1 MAITKRLVKGSA
13 LTHTELDSNFTD
25 LDGRVTTLESAP
37 DSDSQTL
44 TLAGDDLT
52 ITGGNTVSLS
62 TLSTEVVD
70 DTSPQLG
77 GNLDLNGNEITGSG
91 GSFITEK
98 LNVLSLVGGGNGIIM
113 RTTTGAGK
121 IVIGDQAG
129 NVVLG
134 NSANSVE
141 FVNNVDVDFTNTNID
156 FTNATITGLSIGQ
169 GIDDLSDVDTSTT
182 PPGVGQVLKWDG
194 AQWEPAND
202 SSGSGGITLT
212 ALSVTSASASASSS
226 LVYNNTTGVFTY
238 TPALNTWASIT
249 GKDDANGP
257 NEVTIGRLAGSGGNS
272 SVAVGQLAGETS
284 QGDYSSA
291 FGPLAGRTNQGDYS
305 VAIGNQAG
313 LSNQGD
319 YAVGIGTLA
328 GVLTQGERG
337 IAIGYE
343 SGRSSQGADSIAIGT
358 KAGRGS
364 QGNNSI
370 VLNATGVTL
379 ENTTASSLVIK
390 PIRNASGT
398 HSMEYNP
405 TTGEVTYDTLGGGGG
420 IDLTA
425 LSVTSTSASASPSLV
440 YNNTT
445 GVFTYTPPNLT
456 ELGSNLDLNSN
467 DITGTGN
474 INIIGSITST
484 AVGTPTITS
493 STDII
498 LSANS
503 GSGIVNASG
512 SKITNLGTPTAGT
525 DAATKAYVD
534 SNGGAPLAFVGISVA
549 GQTQVLAD
557 GNADTLTFEAGN
569 GMIITTDSATDTII
583 FASDTTWDD
592 LGDKNNANGPATI
605 ALGTL
610 AGETGQG
617 NYSVAIGIQAG
628 NTTQGI
634 EATAVGAASGK
645 ISQGNYSVAIGIQA
659 GNTTQGISATA
670 VGDKAGKTT
679 QGNAAVAVGSY
690 AGNFDQGVEAVA
702 IGPYA
707 GKTDQGVEAVA
718 IGKSAGNLDQG
729 ANAVAVG
736 RNTGKTDQGADA
748 VAIGNDSGT
757 ATQGASAVAIGV
769 QAGQTSQGLNSVAI
783 GAGAGT
789 TNQGGAAIAIGSG
802 TAVNNQGESAIA
814 IGNVAVLAG
823 QGDDAIAIGNRAGGF
838 VNPQAATSII
848 LNATGAQLENTTADS
863 FVVKPVRNASGTH
876 SMEYNPTT
884 GEITYDTLA
893 SYTNSDVDT
902 HLNTGSAGT
911 NQVLSWNGSY
921 YDWVAQGGSGL
932 QSRGSVTGT
941 TGSLADAAEADLDI
955 TGFKS
960 YALLT
965 ITTDRAARVRLYVS
979 AATRT
984 ADASRAEGVDPTSDA
999 GVIAE
1004 VITTGAETVIIS
1016 PGAYGFNLESSPTT
1030 NIPCRVTN
1038 KSGGASTVQ
1047 VDLNVLQL
1055 EA

>member
-25 LDGRVTTLESAP
+25 LDGRVTTLESTP
-37 DSDSQTL
+37 GSDSQTL

-91 GSFITEK
+91 GSAISEV
-98 LNVLSLVGGGNGIIM
+98 LNVLTLVGGNNGIIM

-129 NVVLG
+129 SVVLG
-134 NSANSVE
+134 NSANSIE
-141 FVNNVDVDFTNTNID
+141 FVDNVDVDFTNTNVD
-156 FTNATITGLSIGQ
+156 FTSATVTGLTVSQSI
-169 GIDDLSDVDTSTT
+169 DSLTDVDTSTT

-257 NEVTIGRLAGSGGNS
+257 NEVTIGRLAGSGGDS

-291 FGPLAGRTNQGDYS
+291 FGPLAGRTNQGSNS

-420 IDLTA
+420 GGIDLTA

-512 SKITNLGTPTAGT
+512 SKITNLGTPVAGT

-534 SNGGAPLAFVGISVA
+534 ANGGGSLSWATLA
-549 GQTQVLAD
+549 
-557 GNADTLTFEAGN
+557 
-569 GMIITTDSATDTII
+569 
-583 FASDTTWDD
+583 
-592 LGDKNNANGPATI
+592 DKNNASGPTKI
-605 ALGTL
+605 ALGLDAGSVTQGL
-610 AGETGQG
+610 NTIAIGETAGQT
-617 NYSVAIGIQAG
+617 N
-628 NTTQGI
+628 
-634 EATAVGAASGK
+634 
-645 ISQGNYSVAIGIQA
+645 
-659 GNTTQGISATA
+659 
-670 VGDKAGKTT
+670 
-679 QGNAAVAVGSY
+679 
-690 AGNFDQGVEAVA
+690 QGVSAVA
-702 IGPYA
+702 IGTGA
-707 GKTDQGVEAVA
+707 ATTDQGGAA
-718 IGKSAGNLDQG
+718 I
-729 ANAVAVG
+729 
-736 RNTGKTDQGADA
+736 
-748 VAIGNDSGT
+748 AIGNGT
-757 ATQGASAVAIGV
+757 AVTNQGASAVAIG
-769 QAGQTSQGLNSVAI
+769 
-783 GAGAGT
+783 
-789 TNQGGAAIAIGSG
+789 
-802 TAVNNQGESAIA
+802 
-814 IGNVAVLAG
+814 NVAALAG
-823 QGDDAIAIGNRAGGF
+823 QGDNAIAIGNRAGGF

-893 SYTNSDVDT
+893 SSGITLTALSVT
-902 HLNTGSAGT
+902 QASAGT
-911 NQVLSWNGSY
+911 
-921 YDWVAQGGSGL
+921 AGL
-932 QSRGSVTGT
+932 VYNNVTGVFTYTPPDLSTYLTSVPAQTFASLTDVNNANGPTTITIGKNSGTTNQGASSIALGGRAGETNQGINGIAIGQNAGKSDQGDRAIAIGRNAATTNQGNQSIVINATGGAVENTTADSLVIKPIRNASGTHSMEYNPT
-941 TGSLADAAEADLDI
+941 TGEVTYDTLASGGLPSRSPPIGATSSLADAAQADLDI

-960 YALLT
+960 YTLMA
-965 ITTDRAARVRLYVS
+965 ITTDKAARVRLYVN

-984 ADASRAEGVDPTSDA
+984 ADAARAEGIDPTSDA

-1016 PGAYGFNLESSPTT
+1016 PGAIGFNLESSPTT

-1038 KSGGASTVQ
+1038 KSGSTGTVQ
-1047 VDLNVLQL
+1047 VGLTILQL

>member
-25 LDGRVTTLESAP
+25 LDGRVTTLESTP
-37 DSDSQTL
+37 GSDSQTL

-91 GSFITEK
+91 GSAISEV
-98 LNVLSLVGGGNGIIM
+98 LNVLTLVGGNNGIIM

-129 NVVLG
+129 SVVLG
-134 NSANSVE
+134 NSANSIE
-141 FVNNVDVDFTNTNID
+141 FVDNVDVDFTNTNVD
-156 FTNATITGLSIGQ
+156 FTSATVTGLTVSQSI
-169 GIDDLSDVDTSTT
+169 DSLTDVDTSTT

-257 NEVTIGRLAGSGGNS
+257 NEVTIGRLAGSGGDS

-291 FGPLAGRTNQGDYS
+291 FGPLAGRTNQGSNS

-420 IDLTA
+420 GGIDLTA

-503 GSGIVNASG
+503 GTITSTAVGTPTITSSTDIILSANSGSGIVNASG
-512 SKITNLGTPTAGT
+512 SKITNLGTPVAGT

-534 SNGGAPLAFVGISVA
+534 ANGGGSLSWATLA
-549 GQTQVLAD
+549 
-557 GNADTLTFEAGN
+557 
-569 GMIITTDSATDTII
+569 
-583 FASDTTWDD
+583 
-592 LGDKNNANGPATI
+592 DKNNASGPTKI
-605 ALGTL
+605 ALGLDAGSVTQGL
-610 AGETGQG
+610 NTIAIGETAGQT
-617 NYSVAIGIQAG
+617 N
-628 NTTQGI
+628 
-634 EATAVGAASGK
+634 
-645 ISQGNYSVAIGIQA
+645 
-659 GNTTQGISATA
+659 
-670 VGDKAGKTT
+670 
-679 QGNAAVAVGSY
+679 
-690 AGNFDQGVEAVA
+690 QGVSAVA
-702 IGPYA
+702 IGTGA
-707 GKTDQGVEAVA
+707 ATTDQGGAA
-718 IGKSAGNLDQG
+718 I
-729 ANAVAVG
+729 
-736 RNTGKTDQGADA
+736 
-748 VAIGNDSGT
+748 AIGNGT
-757 ATQGASAVAIGV
+757 AVTNQGASAVAIG
-769 QAGQTSQGLNSVAI
+769 
-783 GAGAGT
+783 
-789 TNQGGAAIAIGSG
+789 
-802 TAVNNQGESAIA
+802 
-814 IGNVAVLAG
+814 NVAALAG
-823 QGDDAIAIGNRAGGF
+823 QGDNAIAIGNRAGGF

-893 SYTNSDVDT
+893 SSGITLTALSVT
-902 HLNTGSAGT
+902 QASAGT
-911 NQVLSWNGSY
+911 
-921 YDWVAQGGSGL
+921 AGL
-932 QSRGSVTGT
+932 VYNNVTGVFTYTPPDLSTYLTSVPAQTFASLTDVNNANGPTTITIGKNSGTTNQGASSIALGGRAGETNQGINGIAIGQNAGKSDQGDRAIAIGRNAATTNQGNQSIVINATGGAVENTTADSLVIKPIRNASGTHSMEYNPT
-941 TGSLADAAEADLDI
+941 TGEVTYDTLASGGLPSRSPPIGATSSLADAAQADLDI

-960 YALLT
+960 YTLMA
-965 ITTDRAARVRLYVS
+965 ITTDKAARVRLYVN

-984 ADASRAEGVDPTSDA
+984 ADAARAEGIDPTSDA

-1016 PGAYGFNLESSPTT
+1016 PGAIGFNLESSPTT

-1038 KSGGASTVQ
+1038 KSGSTGTVQ
-1047 VDLNVLQL
+1047 VGLTILQL

>member
-25 LDGRVTTLESAP
+25 LDGRVTTLESTP
-37 DSDSQTL
+37 GSDSQTL

-91 GSFITEK
+91 GSAITEV
-98 LNVLSLVGGGNGIIM
+98 LNVLSLVGGNNGINM

-129 NVVLG
+129 SVVLG

-141 FVNNVDVDFTNTNID
+141 FVNDVDVDFTNTNID
-156 FTNATITGLSIGQ
+156 FTNATVTGLSIGQ

-257 NEVTIGRLAGSGGNS
+257 NEVTIGRLAGSGGDS

-291 FGPLAGRTNQGDYS
+291 FGPLAGRTNQGNSS

-319 YAVGIGTLA
+319 YAVGIGALA

-405 TTGEVTYDTLGGGGG
+405 TTGEVTYDTLGGGGGG

-512 SKITNLGTPTAGT
+512 SKITNLGTPVAGT

-534 SNGGAPLAFVGISVA
+534 ANGGGSLSWATLA
-549 GQTQVLAD
+549 
-557 GNADTLTFEAGN
+557 
-569 GMIITTDSATDTII
+569 
-583 FASDTTWDD
+583 
-592 LGDKNNANGPATI
+592 DKNNASGPTKI
-605 ALGTL
+605 ALGLDAGSVTQGL
-610 AGETGQG
+610 NTIAIGETAGQT
-617 NYSVAIGIQAG
+617 N
-628 NTTQGI
+628 
-634 EATAVGAASGK
+634 
-645 ISQGNYSVAIGIQA
+645 
-659 GNTTQGISATA
+659 
-670 VGDKAGKTT
+670 
-679 QGNAAVAVGSY
+679 
-690 AGNFDQGVEAVA
+690 QGV
-702 IGPYA
+702 
-707 GKTDQGVEAVA
+707 
-718 IGKSAGNLDQG
+718 
-729 ANAVAVG
+729 
-736 RNTGKTDQGADA
+736 
-748 VAIGNDSGT
+748 
-757 ATQGASAVAIGV
+757 SAVAIG
-769 QAGQTSQGLNSVAI
+769 T
-783 GAGAGT
+783 GAAT
-789 TNQGGAAIAIGSG
+789 TNQGGAAIAIGNG
-802 TAVNNQGESAIA
+802 TAVTNQGASAVA
-814 IGNVAVLAG
+814 IGNVAALAG
-823 QGDDAIAIGNRAGGF
+823 QGDNAIAIGNRAGGF
-838 VNPQAATSII
+838 ANPQAATSIVI
-848 LNATGAQLENTTADS
+848 NATGAVLENTQQDS
-863 FVVKPVRNASGTH
+863 LVIKPIRNGTMTTILGYDTASGEVTH
-876 SMEYNPTT
+876 NAAIPGY
-884 GEITYDTLA
+884 I
-893 SYTNSDVDT
+893 
-902 HLNTGSAGT
+902 
-911 NQVLSWNGSY
+911 
-921 YDWVAQGGSGL
+921 
-932 QSRGSVTGT
+932 
-941 TGSLADAAEADLDI
+941 SLADLKAVVA
-955 TGFKS
+955 
-960 YALLT
+960 
-965 ITTDRAARVRLYVS
+965 
-979 AATRT
+979 
-984 ADASRAEGVDPTSDA
+984 
-999 GVIAE
+999 
-1004 VITTGAETVIIS
+1004 
-1016 PGAYGFNLESSPTT
+1016 
-1030 NIPCRVTN
+1030 
-1038 KSGGASTVQ
+1038 ASTDFADYQ
-1047 VDLNVLQL
+1047 NRIAAL
-1055 EA
+1055 